1 VNHDELLALIND
13 EIEVCEPECNQHQ
26 RINAPWLAL
35 RAVVEL
41 HKPKYWENIY
51 DPSWNG
57 NNCSIC
63 FTDGNL
69 EVPSSKITY
78 PCPTIQTIEKEL
90 A

>member
-1 VNHDELLALIND
+1 MTDDELLALIND

-41 HKPKYWENIY
+41 ANQPLDTENMPAQEVAWY
-51 DPSWNG
+51 SYG
-57 NNCSIC
+57 Y
-63 FTDGNL
+63 NL
-69 EVPSSKITY
+69 ALTKMLDAID
-78 PCPTIQTIEKEL
+78 KEL

>member
-1 VNHDELLALIND
+1 MTDDELLALIND

-41 HKPKYWENIY
+41 ANQPLDTENMPAQEVACY
-51 DPSWNG
+51 SYG
-57 NNCSIC
+57 Y
-63 FTDGNL
+63 NL
-69 EVPSSKITY
+69 ALTKMLDAID
-78 PCPTIQTIEKEL
+78 KEL